1 MFDKLQPEMKI
12 IYRANDIIEAHI
24 VAGFLGAHGIEAF
37 VGGHY
42 LQGGVGELVPFG
54 FATVSVIDANINA
67 AETLMEEYDNA
78 GAAEV
83 DNVIPGP
90 LIAPGF

>member
-1 MFDKLQPEMKI
+1 MKI

-24 VAGFLGAHGIEAF
+24 VAGLLKSHDIEAF

-54 FATVSVIDANINA
+54 FATVSVIDAYIDA
-67 AETLMEEYDNA
+67 AELLMAEYEDA
-78 GAAEV
+78 GAKPIAGESDV
-83 DNVIPGP
+83 PDPVVATSP
-90 LIAPGF
+90 L

>member
-1 MFDKLQPEMKI
+1 MKI

-24 VAGFLGAHGIEAF
+24 VAGLLKSHDIEAF

-54 FATVSVIDANINA
+54 FATVSV
-67 AETLMEEYDNA
+67 TDNDIS
-78 GAAEV
+78 AAEV
-83 DNVIPGP
+83 LMAAYDSAGASLATGEPHPALIPGT
-90 LIAPGF
+90 GS

>member
-1 MFDKLQPEMKI
+1 MKI

-24 VAGFLGAHGIEAF
+24 VAGFLQAHDIQAF

-54 FATVSVIDANINA
+54 FATVSVVDADIAA
-67 AETLMEEYDNA
+67 AEMLMTEYDDA
-78 GAAEV
+78 GLDTVDAEGV
-83 DNVIPGP
+83 ETTTTFSPG
-90 LIAPGF
+90 GVV